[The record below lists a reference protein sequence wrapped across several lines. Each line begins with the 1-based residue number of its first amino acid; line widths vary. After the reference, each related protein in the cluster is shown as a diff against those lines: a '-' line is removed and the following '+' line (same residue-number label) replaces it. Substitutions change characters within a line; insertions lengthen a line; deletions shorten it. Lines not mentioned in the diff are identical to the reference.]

1 MFYYTYQNDMDATQ
15 YVYIPVTSEYLY
27 PWMF

>member
-1 MFYYTYQNDMDATQ
+1 MFYYTYQSDMDATQ

-27 PWMF
+27 P